1 MATLIFA
8 MMLEKMEVERA
19 TAAAPLRM
27 WGEGT
32 RWGGFT
38 VYLAAALLPAST
50 GEGAAEFFFS

>member
-19 TAAAPLRM
+19 TAAAPQGM

-38 VYLAAALLPAST
+38 VYPAAALLPTST
-50 GEGAAEFFFS
+50 GAGAA